1 MAPTAHHETE
11 AERLFRQ
18 QQQGHRQHDFTG
30 NAVLQNA
37 GIGGDGNADFAA
49 NSALEVPNPA
59 QLQTPESPSNQPSS
73 PRLASGAQSPGRYFV
88 RDEDL
93 ETRRPSFATGRF
105 TAPSMPNLP
114 TLSDLAEI
122 RRTRMPN
129 LPNLPNLQ
137 NMRQNLPN
145 MPNVEMPRFSPYEM
159 IDSLSR
165 SFSPMRYYLRGLDT
179 QDEDEIGSEHHRPTS
194 ARSVPPR
201 ARRGSKLRTRS
212 DADVQSVDVD
222 LFEQSGDEEVAIE
235 TAGEEESSDD
245 EEDDMSDADMLDD
258 VDDGDAD
265 EGEFEI
271 FGHR

>member
-1 MAPTAHHETE
+1 
-11 AERLFRQ
+11 
-18 QQQGHRQHDFTG
+18 
-30 NAVLQNA
+30 
-37 GIGGDGNADFAA
+37 
-49 NSALEVPNPA
+49 
-59 QLQTPESPSNQPSS
+59 
-73 PRLASGAQSPGRYFV
+73 
-88 RDEDL
+88 
-93 ETRRPSFATGRF
+93 
-105 TAPSMPNLP
+105 
-114 TLSDLAEI
+114 
-122 RRTRMPN
+122 MPN

-137 NMRQNLPN
+137 SMRQNLPN

-194 ARSVPPR
+194 ARSVPGR

-212 DADVQSVDVD
+212 DADVQSIDVD
-222 LFEQSGDEEVAIE
+222 LFEQSDDEDGTGE

-245 EEDDMSDADMLDD
+245 EGDEEQDMSDADMLDD